1 MDTFWTYLTVPHNIC
16 FTLPIVIVFL
26 YAIAWRIITLIWQVD
41 VDTKSKSNAFV
52 ILRFLNAAEV
62 SFKIVL
68 MTLMI
73 TWGFS
78 GLIANKL
85 LNVETVSSGNFGSS
99 VIIAFIVGVFGTRY
113 LLLTFAKLFTNTES
127 VETSDEPQL
136 LGLQGNVT
144 SDHITQNDGTA
155 QVEMPDGQTITVNC
169 RVKAGEPNPSKGDNI
184 TFIDYDPVERIFDVK
199 RGESESSSTEESN
212 D

>member
-1 MDTFWTYLTVPHNIC
+1 M
-16 FTLPIVIVFL
+16 
-26 YAIAWRIITLIWQVD
+26 
-41 VDTKSKSNAFV
+41 
-52 ILRFLNAAEV
+52 
-62 SFKIVL
+62 
-68 MTLMI
+68 
-73 TWGFS
+73 
-78 GLIANKL
+78 IANKF

-113 LLLTFAKLFTNTES
+113 LLLTFAKLFINTDS
-127 VETSDEPQL
+127 VDTSDEPQL

-155 QVEMPDGQTITVNC
+155 QVEMPDGHTITVNC
-169 RVKAGEPNPSKGDNI
+169 RVGVGEPNPTKGDNI

-199 RGESESSSTEESN
+199 RGESESSPTEESN

>member
-1 MDTFWTYLTVPHNIC
+1 MDTFWTYLTVPYNIC

-52 ILRFLNAAEV
+52 LLRFLNAAEV

-85 LNVETVSSGNFGSS
+85 LNVETVSRGKFGSS
-99 VIIAFIVGVFGTRY
+99 VIIAFIVGVVGTRY
-113 LLLTFAKLFTNTES
+113 LLLTFTRLFSNTET
-127 VETSDEPQL
+127 VETSDDPKL

-144 SDHITQNDGTA
+144 SEYITQNGGTA
-155 QVEMPDGQTITVNC
+155 QVEMPNGQTITVNC
-169 RVKAGEPNPSKGDNI
+169 RVGVGESNPSKGDNI
-184 TFIDYDPVERIFDVK
+184 TFVDYDPVERIFDVK
-199 RGESESSSTEESN
+199 RVETESSL
-212 D
+212 

>member
-26 YAIAWRIITLIWQVD
+26 YAIAWRIITLFWQVD
-41 VDTKSKSNAFV
+41 VNSKSKSNAFV

-73 TWGFS
+73 TWGFA

-99 VIIAFIVGVFGTRY
+99 VIIAFIAGVVGTRY

-127 VETSDEPQL
+127 VDTSDEPQL

-155 QVEMPDGQTITVNC
+155 QVEMPDGHTITVNC
-169 RVKAGEPNPSKGDNI
+169 RVGVGEPNLSKGDNI
-184 TFIDYDPVERIFDVK
+184 TFIDYDPVERVFDVK
-199 RGESESSSTEESN
+199 REESESDPTEEPN

>member
-52 ILRFLNAAEV
+52 LLRFLNAAEV

-85 LNVETVSSGNFGSS
+85 LNVETVSRGKFGSS
-99 VIIAFIVGVFGTRY
+99 VIIAFIVGLVGTRY
-113 LLLTFAKLFTNTES
+113 LLLTFTRLFSNTET
-127 VETSDEPQL
+127 VETSDDPKL

-144 SDHITQNDGTA
+144 SEYITQNGGTA
-155 QVEMPDGQTITVNC
+155 QVEMPNGQTITVNC
-169 RVKAGEPNPSKGDNI
+169 RVKAGEADPAKGDNI
-184 TFIDYDPVERIFDVK
+184 TFVDYDPVERIFDVK
-199 RGESESSSTEESN
+199 RVETESSL
-212 D
+212 

>member
-1 MDTFWTYLTVPHNIC
+1 MDTFWTYLTVPYNIC

-52 ILRFLNAAEV
+52 LLRFLNAAEV

-85 LNVETVSSGNFGSS
+85 LNVETVSRGKFGSS
-99 VIIAFIVGVFGTRY
+99 VIIAFIVGLVGTRY
-113 LLLTFAKLFTNTES
+113 LLLTFTRLFSNTET
-127 VETSDEPQL
+127 VETSDDPKL

-144 SDHITQNDGTA
+144 SEYITQNGGTA
-155 QVEMPDGQTITVNC
+155 QVEMPNGQTITVNC
-169 RVKAGEPNPSKGDNI
+169 RVKAGEADPAKGDKI

-199 RGESESSSTEESN
+199 RVETESSL
-212 D
+212 

>member
-52 ILRFLNAAEV
+52 LLRFLNAAEV

-73 TWGFS
+73 TWGFV
-78 GLIANKL
+78 GLMANKL
-85 LNVETVSSGNFGSS
+85 LNVETVSSGKFGSS
-99 VIIAFIVGVFGTRY
+99 VIIAFIVGLVGTRY
-113 LLLTFAKLFTNTES
+113 LLLTFTRLFSNTET
-127 VETSDEPQL
+127 VETSDDPKL

-144 SDHITQNDGTA
+144 SEYITQNDGTA
-155 QVEMPDGQTITVNC
+155 QVEMPNGQTITVNC
-169 RVKAGEPNPSKGDNI
+169 RVGAGEADPAKGDNI
-184 TFIDYDPVERIFDVK
+184 TFVDYDPVERIFDVK
-199 RGESESSSTEESN
+199 RVETESSL
-212 D
+212 

>member
-26 YAIAWRIITLIWQVD
+26 YAIIWRIITLIMQTEVE
-41 VDTKSKSNAFV
+41 TKSKSRVSV
-52 ILRFLNAAEV
+52 ILRFLNAAEL

-73 TWGFS
+73 TWGFA
-78 GLIANKL
+78 GLITNKL
-85 LNVETVSSGNFGSS
+85 LNVETILSGNFGSS
-99 VIIAFIVGVFGTRY
+99 IIIVFITSVIGTRY
-113 LLLTFAKLFTNTES
+113 LMLTFTKLIYNTDS
-127 VETSDEPQL
+127 VDTSDNPQL

-144 SDHITQNDGTA
+144 SDYITQNQGTA

-169 RVKAGEPNPSKGDNI
+169 RVQTGVPNPSEGDQI
-184 TFIDYDPVERIFDVK
+184 TFIDYDPIERIFDVK
-199 RGESESSSTEESN
+199 PVKTES
-212 D
+212 